1 MNRMFQGFVFGCI
14 IASSSVTNADFKPE
28 PIGIIE
34 TLPEQYPDHWIM
46 AQDLSFFHMLEG
58 AVRVIDPSEE
68 TTGDQY
74 KGQMTSSF
82 IAVFEHSKVR
92 NEHYVIESF
101 FSRGG
106 RGGKRTDLVT
116 IYDPTSLS
124 VSDEIE
130 IPAKRL
136 TGMPKGTQAALIGEE
151 ERFLGIYNFT
161 PAQSAS
167 IVDLEKR
174 VFVNEVAT
182 EGCGFVV
189 PNGARSFSSIC
200 GDGSFLTSNLD
211 ASGALTSS
219 TRTETMFDPVGDPVF
234 ETPVTY
240 DDNAYFLSFSGKL
253 LPVNIGEKQI
263 SAGDWLSLATTED
276 EKSWRP
282 GGITP
287 MTSDTNGNVYVL
299 MHPDGGEGTHK
310 NGGSEV
316 WVYDLEKKK
325 RTNRIELKNWSLVVG
340 TSGTGKNKFLLATN
354 TDMAIDVYELPTANY
369 ARTLTGAGSTPFVID
384 GLN

>member
-130 IPAKRL
+130 IPAKRI
-136 TGMPKGTQAALIGEE
+136 TGMPKGTQAALIGEK
-151 ERFLGIYNFT
+151 ERFLGVYNFT
-161 PAQSAS
+161 PAQSVS

-182 EGCGFVV
+182 EGCGFVI

-200 GDGSFLTSNLD
+200 SDGSFLTSSLD
-211 ASGALTSS
+211 TSGALTSS
-219 TRTETMFDPVGDPVF
+219 TRTEAMFDPV
-234 ETPVTY
+234 
-240 DDNAYFLSFSGKL
+240 
-253 LPVNIGEKQI
+253 
-263 SAGDWLSLATTED
+263 
-276 EKSWRP
+276 
-282 GGITP
+282 
-287 MTSDTNGNVYVL
+287 
-299 MHPDGGEGTHK
+299 
-310 NGGSEV
+310 
-316 WVYDLEKKK
+316 
-325 RTNRIELKNWSLVVG
+325 
-340 TSGTGKNKFLLATN
+340 
-354 TDMAIDVYELPTANY
+354 
-369 ARTLTGAGSTPFVID
+369 
-384 GLN
+384 